1 MSTQP
6 SLSGGRLVG
15 LDVVRSLALVG
26 VVVMNFHGYLNG
38 GAPETASLAERTFD
52 PFIGPFSTRFAATF
66 VTVAG
71 IGVVLL
77 TNRSRQSGDPLARSA
92 DRWRL
97 VRRGVALATFGYV
110 VDWIFAGTILFY
122 YGAMF
127 VVAAAIFTLRIRWL
141 AVIAA
146 ASALVAPALQF
157 WRIARERSGHSTNWL
172 FDDGRWSADV
182 ARIRSPRALVFDIWV
197 NGTHPLLPWLCFFC
211 VGMILGRLLPE
222 MPRYRRRLLLAGAS
236 MIAAGYG
243 VATVFDRAFAGSE
256 DGGAIYLA
264 RLGDTDPFSR
274 MPLYLVTTLG
284 SSLVAVLGIAWLG
297 DRFAATKPVD
307 VLRRA
312 GQTTLTLYTLHVLV
326 FNLAVTWLGVIQP
339 VGLDGALVF
348 ALGFWAYAIA
358 FGAWWHRFV
367 GRGPLEEL
375 YRRFGG

>member
-1 MSTQP
+1 
-6 SLSGGRLVG
+6 
-15 LDVVRSLALVG
+15 
-26 VVVMNFHGYLNG
+26 
-38 GAPETASLAERTFD
+38 
-52 PFIGPFSTRFAATF
+52 
-66 VTVAG
+66 
-71 IGVVLL
+71 
-77 TNRSRQSGDPLARSA
+77 
-92 DRWRL
+92 
-97 VRRGVALATFGYV
+97 
-110 VDWIFAGTILFY
+110 
-122 YGAMF
+122 
-127 VVAAAIFTLRIRWL
+127 
-141 AVIAA
+141 
-146 ASALVAPALQF
+146 
-157 WRIARERSGHSTNWL
+157 
-172 FDDGRWSADV
+172 
-182 ARIRSPRALVFDIWV
+182 
-197 NGTHPLLPWLCFFC
+197 
-211 VGMILGRLLPE
+211 
-222 MPRYRRRLLLAGAS
+222 

-243 VATVFDRAFAGSE
+243 AATVFDRAFAGSE